1 MSQNV
6 NEAQVAM
13 LRGVKNCGYHHDEN
27 ATSPAVWFAQRCDL
41 CAGHIF
47 AVIWNAG
54 VAAELQ
60 NAISVV
66 RSGR

>member
-6 NEAQVAM
+6 TEAQVAM
-13 LRGVKNCGYHHDEN
+13 LRGVKNCGQHHEEN
-27 ATSPAVWFAQRCDL
+27 ATAPAVWFAKTCDF

-60 NAISVV
+60 DALRHV
-66 RSGR
+66 RGR